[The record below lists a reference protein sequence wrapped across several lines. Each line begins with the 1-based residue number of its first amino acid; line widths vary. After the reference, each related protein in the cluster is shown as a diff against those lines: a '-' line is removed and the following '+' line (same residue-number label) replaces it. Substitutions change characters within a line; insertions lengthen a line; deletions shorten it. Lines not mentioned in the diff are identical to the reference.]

1 MMHGNAKGKLVA
13 LVTALLGATALQG
26 CALTTGVYVPDRSPV
41 VSHSMLG
48 RFDQRFDMR
57 YAEPTGGLATG
68 KALHVPHRQ
77 PTGVLFF
84 HY

>member
-1 MMHGNAKGKLVA
+1 MHRNAKVKFVALAVA
-13 LVTALLGATALQG
+13 LVGVAALDG
-26 CALTTGVYVPDRSPV
+26 CAVTTGRYVPDRSPI
-41 VSHSMLG
+41 VSHSMLS

-68 KALHVPHRQ
+68 TALHMPRQ
-77 PTGVLFF
+77 QPSGVLFF

>member
-1 MMHGNAKGKLVA
+1 MHGNMKAKLA
-13 LVTALLGATALQG
+13 LLTVALLGASALQG
-26 CALTTGVYVPDRSPV
+26 CAVTTGRYVPDRSPV
-41 VSHSMLG
+41 VSHSMLS

-68 KALHVPHRQ
+68 SALHMPHRQ

-84 HY
+84 HF

>member
-1 MMHGNAKGKLVA
+1 MHGNAKVKFAA
-13 LVTALLGATALQG
+13 LTIALLGVAALQG
-26 CALTTGVYVPDRSPV
+26 CAVTTGIYVPDRSPV
-41 VSHSMLG
+41 VSHSMLS

-68 KALHVPHRQ
+68 SALHMPRQ
-77 PTGVLFF
+77 RPAGALYF